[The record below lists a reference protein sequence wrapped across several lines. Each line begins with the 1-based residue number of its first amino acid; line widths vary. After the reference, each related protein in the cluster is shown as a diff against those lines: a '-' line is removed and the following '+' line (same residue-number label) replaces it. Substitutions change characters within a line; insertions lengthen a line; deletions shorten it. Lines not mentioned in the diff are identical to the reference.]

1 MNKKEI
7 IALVRSDIKKHMD
20 GEIGNMP
27 TVSQYAAN
35 ANLTVGV
42 FEKLLGSLTE
52 EEQAYCYS
60 REKNEE
66 D

>member
-7 IALVRSDIKKHMD
+7 IALIRSDIKKHMQ
-20 GEIGNMP
+20 GEISNMP
-27 TVSQYAAN
+27 TVNQYAAN
-35 ANLTVGV
+35 ANLAIGA
-42 FEKLLGSLTE
+42 FEKLLSGLTE